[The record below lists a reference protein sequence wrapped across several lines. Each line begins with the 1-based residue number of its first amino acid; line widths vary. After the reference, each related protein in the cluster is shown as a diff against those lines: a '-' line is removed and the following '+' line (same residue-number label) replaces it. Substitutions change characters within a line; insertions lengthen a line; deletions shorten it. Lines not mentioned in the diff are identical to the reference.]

1 MRYHSAIFLGLMLSL
16 LTGSARAQTTTPATD
31 TTRPRHYIYIEKMPV
46 FPGQEPG
53 DSTRSTSQRFMK
65 FLNDDLIFPPRA
77 LRDGVN
83 GRVLFSFMVNAQG
96 HTTGIKLVKGLR
108 DDVDAEVIR
117 NAHRLDAIQWKPGT
131 QNGRPV
137 SVAFTVPISFAVGN
151 DAKQALSA
159 TGDSLEVP
167 AFNRLALPASAW
179 GTDRRIIPTDRG
191 LVYGSCIQRLGF
203 ESGGLGQYV
212 RLVNLTTG
220 KPVRIKVKP
229 PFRSRKQNAF
239 CFALPP
245 GRYALYKYEF
255 TASKWYG
262 GQLHEE
268 NLRKTTSPAPT
279 GGRLSATRYLFTVTA
294 GQLHYLGTWNLEQ
307 ENAPVFL
314 NEKTQLDA
322 QLLPVFKNLS
332 FDAAV
337 LALPQ

>member
-1 MRYHSAIFLGLMLSL
+1 MRHRSTIFLGLILSL
-16 LTGSARAQTTTPATD
+16 LTGSSRAQTAAPAAD
-31 TTRPRHYIYIEKMPV
+31 TTRPRHYTYIERMPV

-65 FLNDDLIFPPRA
+65 FLNDGLIFPPRA
-77 LRDGVN
+77 LRDGVK
-83 GRVLFSFMVNAQG
+83 GRVFFSFMVNAQG
-96 HTTGIKLVKGLR
+96 RTTDIKLVKGLR
-108 DDVDAEVIR
+108 EDVDAEVIR

-137 SVAFTVPISFAVGN
+137 SVALTVPISFAVGN
-151 DAKQALSA
+151 EARQALSA

-179 GTDRRIIPTDRG
+179 GTDRRIFPADKG

-220 KPVRIKVKP
+220 KPVRIEVKP
-229 PFRSRKQNAF
+229 PFRTRKQNAF

-268 NLRKTTSPAPT
+268 NLRKTPSPTPAA
-279 GGRLSATRYLFTVTA
+279 GHLSATRYLFTVAA

-314 NEKTQLDA
+314 NEKAQLDA
-322 QLLPVFKNLS
+322 QLLPLFKNLS
-332 FDAAV
+332 FDAAMV
-337 LALPQ
+337 ALPQ